1 MKVTY
6 TGGIGALT
14 APLKKK
20 LEDRFVKLG
29 KLLDGKG
36 EKLAHVVLK
45 PERHLNHTEI
55 QVNYYG
61 HALVGLA
68 KDVDLFASISSAVE
82 KLEKQVMKNK
92 TKWRDTKRGPIAKG
106 AAALPA
112 EKPAAAPAS
121 KTQAKKAAA
130 ATAALTKT
138 KPKPKVYKL
147 IHREDRKPMTLEEAL
162 MNASDGQDYV
172 VYQDAATDRTSVLVR
187 RPDGHFDLIES

>member
-1 MKVTY
+1 MKVNY

-14 APLKKK
+14 APLQKK

-36 EKLAHVVLK
+36 EKSAHVVLK
-45 PERHLNHTEI
+45 SERHLNHTEI

-68 KDVDLFASISSAVE
+68 KDSDLFTSISSAIE

-92 TKWRDTKRGPIAKG
+92 TKWRDTKRVPVTKG
-106 AAALPA
+106 AAAIPE
-112 EKPAAAPAS
+112 EKTAPAS
-121 KTQAKKAAA
+121 KAQAKKVAAA
-130 ATAALTKT
+130 AQTNL
-138 KPKPKVYKL
+138 KPKQKVYKVN
-147 IHREDRKPMTLEEAL
+147 HREDRKPMTLEEA
-162 MNASDGQDYV
+162 MMQASDGQDYV
-172 VYQDAATDRTSVLVR
+172 VYQDAATDRTAVLVR

>member
-1 MKVTY
+1 MKVNY

-14 APLKKK
+14 APLQKK

-36 EKLAHVVLK
+36 EKSAHVVLK
-45 PERHLNHTEI
+45 SERHLNHTEI

-68 KDVDLFASISSAVE
+68 KDSDLFTSISSAIE

-92 TKWRDTKRGPIAKG
+92 TKWRDTKRGPVTKG
-106 AAALPA
+106 AAAIPE
-112 EKPAAAPAS
+112 EKNAPAS
-121 KTQAKKAAA
+121 KAQAKKVAAA
-130 ATAALTKT
+130 VAAQTKS
-138 KPKPKVYKL
+138 KPKPKVFKL
-147 IHREDRKPMTLEEAL
+147 NHREDRKPMTLEEAV
-162 MNASDGQDYV
+162 MNAADGQDYV
-172 VYQDAATDRTSVLVR
+172 VYQDAVTERTSVLVR